1 MNTINKRFWEIDF
14 LRGLAIISMI
24 IFHIIYDLNYFN
36 IFKIDIDNQF
46 WTIFRVSIFGLF
58 FLLVGVSLSLSY
70 SKNTKFLKYLK
81 RGLKI
86 FFWGMIITLVTVIF
100 MQKGYVLFGVLHFI
114 GFSIILAYPFLRF
127 SYLNL
132 VFAIPIIAVGLYLF
146 DLSFDFQW
154 LLWLGFRP
162 QYFQTVDYFPLLPY
176 FGIILIGIFL
186 GKKLY
191 PNYERRLKLKD
202 SSNKKPVK
210 FFEFLGKKSLIIY
223 LIHRPVIIGIIL
235 VVSFLKLF

>member
-1 MNTINKRFWEIDF
+1 
-14 LRGLAIISMI
+14 
-24 IFHIIYDLNYFN
+24 
-36 IFKIDIDNQF
+36 
-46 WTIFRVSIFGLF
+46 VSIFGLF
-58 FLLVGVSLSLSY
+58 FLLVGISLSLSY

-86 FFWGMIITLVTVIF
+86 FFWGMIITLTTVIF
-100 MQKGYVLFGVLHFI
+100 MQKGYVLFGALHFI

-162 QYFQTVDYFPLLPY
+162 QYFQTVDYFPILPY

-186 GKKLY
+186 GKILY
-191 PNYERRLKLKD
+191 SNTVRTFKLKD
-202 SSNKKPVK
+202 SPSNPFVK
-210 FFEFLGKKSLIIY
+210 FIGFLGKKSLLIY
-223 LIHRPVIIGIIL
+223 LFHQPVIIGIIL